1 MDNICK
7 TVSKFNIKPSPA
19 TYLSSTC
26 KKKCVIKIFI
36 RVNIFIHT
44 ESQDKTIVQHLR
56 YYQYSFVLIFYHQY
70 FYIKISNSVELI
82 K

>member
-26 KKKCVIKIFI
+26 KKKYVDQDIHKSL
-36 RVNIFIHT
+36 NIFIHT
-44 ESQDKTIVQHLR
+44 GSQDKTIV
-56 YYQYSFVLIFYHQY
+56 
-70 FYIKISNSVELI
+70 
-82 K
+82 